1 MKAKYFILL
10 VALTFLIVFGNAT
23 FTQAQE
29 TEQSQPNPQETSN
42 PLIYNGVK
50 GTSGIF
56 TYQTINDVGDVE
68 IIDIDTT
75 ESKLVIPAIID
86 GHQVKKINLETV
98 TSDGQ
103 LLDLK
108 ANIVSKNYV
117 RELVISEGIE
127 EICDHSFLKF
137 TNLENITLA
146 KNLQIDDAVFGT
158 CPVKELTINGGGIG
172 NRNFSYCEFKQ
183 IKIEGKFYGGDKT
196 FDRCTVKKVIVDID
210 APYGYVGGIFANTKV
225 KEMYVS
231 KNVKK
236 LEMVGQWG
244 EENQLD
250 KLYIEGVKTRLI
262 LKDQYVPHGTLNIST
277 VYLESG
283 AKAIADARK
292 GKLTYQVKKTGKA
305 KTYAAKKQG
314 SKYRATWKKVKTT
327 IQTNKYN
334 KSKKM
339 WSKKTKKTKT
349 MYQVYGREKKSGKFK
364 LIKTTAQR
372 KITSK
377 YKYIQVVP
385 VKSW

>member
-1 MKAKYFILL
+1 MKAKYFISL
-10 VALTFLIVFGNAT
+10 VALTFLIVFSNAT

-29 TEQSQPNPQETSN
+29 TKQLQPTPQTSPN
-42 PLIYNGVK
+42 PLIYNGMK

-56 TYQTINDVGDVE
+56 TYQTINDVGDIE

-86 GHQVKKINLETV
+86 GHQVKKINLEPL

-108 ANIVSKNYV
+108 ANLVSKNYV

-183 IKIEGKFYGGDKT
+183 IKIEGKFYGADET
-196 FDRCTVKKVIVDID
+196 FDRCTIKKVIVDID

-236 LEMVGQWG
+236 LQMVGQWG
-244 EENQLD
+244 EKNQLD

-262 LKDQYVPHGTLNIST
+262 LKDQYVPHGTLNIGT

-349 MYQVYGREKKSGKFK
+349 MYQVYGRKKKSGKFK

-385 VKSW
+385 VKNW